1 MTRTKQ
7 FTAGLVTGA
16 SLLAFGA
23 VPLSAGHFQE
33 LSADHTNYGVAQLN
47 YVDVGQ
53 ENSIILMNPNHV
65 TQVAA
70 ALAYT
75 EPTYLYSFG
84 SFNNFYRLDFDFVEQ
99 GELPGKEDEETEVFL
114 ACVVVKL
121 TPHGAV
127 KVTMMGDPVG
137 DLDVELYMEV
147 IWSPEFPVRVPI
159 AAQGGAKKSRRIA
172 DGLGGR
178 TLAHAEVR
186 GGRPAVPGSDHL
198 AHPGLFTPPDDSVD
212 YVFDGPKFADLFTPR
227 NQQEAAR
234 ECICQGLIDL
244 VDEPFNNLTQPLR
257 VFEPF
262 GINCV

>member
-1 MTRTKQ
+1 MTRTRQ
-7 FTAGLVTGA
+7 VTVGLFAGA

-53 ENSIILMNPNHV
+53 DNSIVLMNPNHV

-75 EPTYLYSFG
+75 RPTYIYSFG
-84 SFNNFYRLDFDFVEQ
+84 SFNNFYRLDFSFISD
-99 GELPGKEDEETEVFL
+99 GSLPGDEDEEMEVFL
-114 ACVVVKL
+114 TCVVVKL

-127 KVTMMGDPVG
+127 KVETPFSPG
-137 DLDVELYMEV
+137 VERYVEV

-159 AAQGGAKKSRRIA
+159 AAQGGAKKSRRVA

-178 TLAHAEVR
+178 TLAQAEDD
-186 GGRPAVPGSDHL
+186 GLSDTPGSDHL

-212 YVFDGPKFADLFTPR
+212 YVFDGSAFADLFTPR

-234 ECICQGLIDL
+234 LCICQGLIDL

-257 VFEPF
+257 IFEPF